1 MKEWTLNEWAA
12 EIHRNAVAHGWWED
26 DRGFAETAALIT
38 CEISEAV
45 EEDRSGNP
53 LIYIKQGKPEGV
65 AVEVVDAVIRALDWL
80 AFKGVDVEEV
90 MAVKHNY
97 NLGRPYKHGKRY

>member
-12 EIHRNAVAHGWWED
+12 EIHRNAVEHGWWEEY
-26 DRGFAETAALIT
+26 RGFAEIAALIT

-45 EEDRSGNP
+45 EEDRAGNP

-65 AVEVVDAVIRALDWL
+65 AVEVVDAIIRALDWL
-80 AFKGVDVEEV
+80 NFKGVDINEV
-90 MAVKHNY
+90 MAIKHSY